1 MADIFDEIDEELK
14 QDRAKELWTR
24 YGKFVIAAAAAVV
37 IGVGASQGFSAWT
50 RSQAETAANLYQQ
63 ALTSD
68 DNVAALESRIGD
80 LTDGYAMLGRFQIA
94 AGQAKAGDT
103 AAAEAGYLAISNDTK
118 VPQLYRD
125 AALLMSVMNAPEGAD
140 AGDLQQRVAPLA
152 DGAGPW
158 KGLALELSAAIDL
171 QQGQTEA
178 ALAKLEAIV
187 ALAETSPELRQRA
200 ARLVDILKS

>member
-14 QDRAKELWTR
+14 QDRTKELWTR

-37 IGVGASQGFSAWT
+37 IGVGASQGYSAFM

-63 ALTSD
+63 ALTSED
-68 DNVAALESRIGD
+68 SVAALESSLGE

-94 AGQAKAGDT
+94 AGLAKAGDMT
-103 AAAEAGYLAISNDTK
+103 GAEAGYLAISSDSS
-118 VPQLYRD
+118 VAPLYRD
-125 AALLMSVMNAPEGAD
+125 AALLMSAMNAPQGAD
-140 AGDLQQRVAPLA
+140 AGDLQQRIAPLA

-158 KGLALELSAAIDL
+158 KGLALELSAAFDL
-171 QQGQTEA
+171 QQGRTDA
-178 ALAKLEAIV
+178 ALSKLETIV

>member
-68 DNVAALESRIGD
+68 DNVAALESRIDD

-103 AAAEAGYLAISNDTK
+103 AAAAAGYLAISNDTK

-152 DGAGPW
+152 DSAGPW
-158 KGLALELSAAIDL
+158 KGLALELSAALDL

>member
-1 MADIFDEIDEELK
+1 MADIFDEINEELK

-94 AGQAKAGDT
+94 AGQAKAGDA

-125 AALLMSVMNAPEGAD
+125 AALLMSVMNAPDGAD
-140 AGDLQQRVAPLA
+140 AGDLQQRVASLA

-158 KGLALELSAAIDL
+158 KGLALELSAALDL
-171 QQGQTEA
+171 QQGRTDA

>member
-14 QDRAKELWTR
+14 QDRTKELWTR

-37 IGVGASQGFSAWT
+37 IGVGASQGYSAFM

-63 ALTSD
+63 ALTSED
-68 DNVAALESRIGD
+68 SVAALESSLGE

-94 AGQAKAGDT
+94 AGLAKAGDM
-103 AAAEAGYLAISNDTK
+103 AGAEAGYLAISSDSS
-118 VPQLYRD
+118 VAPLYRD
-125 AALLMSVMNAPEGAD
+125 AALLMSAMNAPQGTD
-140 AGDLQQRVAPLA
+140 AGDLQQRIAPLA

-158 KGLALELSAAIDL
+158 KGLALELSAAFDL
-171 QQGQTEA
+171 QQGRTDA
-178 ALAKLEAIV
+178 ALSKLETIV

>member
-80 LTDGYAMLGRFQIA
+80 LTDGYACQQVPDRGRA
-94 AGQAKAGDT
+94 ANAGD
-103 AAAEAGYLAISNDTK
+103 AVAAEAGYLAISNDT

-125 AALLMSVMNAPEGAD
+125 AALLMSVMNAPGC
-140 AGDLQQRVAPLA
+140 RCRRP
-152 DGAGPW
+152 
-158 KGLALELSAAIDL
+158 AA
-171 QQGQTEA
+171 A
-178 ALAKLEAIV
+178 C
-187 ALAETSPELRQRA
+187 RA
-200 ARLVDILKS
+200 APTVPAPGRASLWS